1 MEKIKIYNVHCCGE
15 IGDVII
21 EGVNKI
27 EGNTILEQSNY
38 LFKNKKLRN
47 IVLNEPRGGVFKHV
61 NLLEQTKDP
70 QDKIG

>member
-21 EGVNKI
+21 EGINKI

-38 LFKNKKLRN
+38 LFKNTTSWF
-47 IVLNEPRGGVFKHV
+47 I
-61 NLLEQTKDP
+61 
-70 QDKIG
+70 

>member
-21 EGVNKI
+21 EGINKI

-38 LFKNKKLRN
+38 LFKNKKLR
-47 IVLNEPRGGVFKHV
+47 RS
-61 NLLEQTKDP
+61 Q
-70 QDKIG
+70 